1 MARLV
6 RIEGTGP
13 IKIEPQEKPVFVCAC
28 GLTEK
33 FPFCYG
39 AHKRCREEEPEALYR
54 YDVGTGGV
62 VRIEPS
68 DD

>member
-13 IKIEPQEKPVFVCAC
+13 IKIEPQEKPVFVCGC

-33 FPFCYG
+33 FPFCDG
-39 AHKRCREEEPEALYR
+39 GHKRCRDEEPEALYR
-54 YDVGTGGV
+54 YDVETGTAV
-62 VRIEPS
+62 KVDPA